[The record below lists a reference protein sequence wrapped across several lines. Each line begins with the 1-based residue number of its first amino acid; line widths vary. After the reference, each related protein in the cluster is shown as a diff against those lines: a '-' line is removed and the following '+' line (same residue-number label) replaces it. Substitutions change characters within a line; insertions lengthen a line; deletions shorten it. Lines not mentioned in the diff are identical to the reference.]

1 MKKLAM
7 LTAPFVQEMIQAT
20 TNMYRLGWDERNGG
34 NITYLLE
41 EAQVLPFIDPTKV
54 LRTLPLPFDA
64 QELAGRYFLVTGS
77 GKYFK
82 NVQAEPEENLGLIRV
97 TGDGHAIDILW
108 GLSPDAVP
116 TS

>member
-41 EAQVLPFIDPTKV
+41 EAQILPFIDPTKV

-64 QELAGRYFLVTGS
+64 QELAGSVFLS
-77 GKYFK
+77 D
-82 NVQAEPEENLGLIRV
+82 RV
-97 TGDGHAIDILW
+97 WKIF
-108 GLSPDAVP
+108 
-116 TS
+116 